1 MSDVNISLNLND
13 LFARPGDPD
22 SEPVD
27 LNAVIRDAVVE
38 RAADKLLARFN
49 ASSLSGMADRV
60 RAVRDEKIGEH
71 VSAQIEQAMAAPI
84 QRTTRWNEP
93 QGEPTTVRELVREKL
108 EELLNT
114 RPNRTGS
121 SGARNVAGN
130 LDELLGD
137 AAKDVLGKDL
147 RQVVQ
152 QVRSQ
157 LQDSL
162 LEKGLKAAI
171 EAMAPE
177 LKSQTKV

>member
-1 MSDVNISLNLND
+1 MSDVNISLNLTD
-13 LFARPGDPD
+13 LFIGSHSPD
-22 SEPVD
+22 NVPVD

-38 RAADKLLARFN
+38 RAADKLLAQFN
-49 ASSLSGMADRV
+49 VSDRSDMRDRV
-60 RAVRDEKIGEH
+60 RAIRDEKIGEH

-93 QGEPTTVRELVREKL
+93 QGEPTTLRELVREKL

-121 SGARNVAGN
+121 FGSKNAAGN

-137 AAKDVLGKDL
+137 AAKDILGKEL

-152 QVRSQ
+152 EVRGQ
-157 LQDSL
+157 LKDSL
-162 LEKGLKAAI
+162 LEKGLRAAI

-177 LKSQTKV
+177 LKSTAKR